1 MERQMSLEHSPAKQT
16 GRGAFTIAEYCEH
29 ERISQGKLYQEW
41 AAGRGPRSYYRGS
54 KRLISAE
61 AAAEYR
67 HQLETETVAGQAGR
81 SPEAA

>member
-1 MERQMSLEHSPAKQT
+1 MSLEHSPARQT

-29 ERISQGKLYQEW
+29 ERISRAKLYQEW
-41 AAGRGPRSYYRGS
+41 AEGRGPRCYYRGS

-67 HQLETETVAGQAGR
+67 HELER
-81 SPEAA
+81 EAASQADKPPEDA